1 MSDIRKR
8 CVDIFAKVMEVDSA
22 TINVDTNP
30 GNLSQWDSLSH
41 VQLLVGLE
49 REFSIEINP
58 EEGMDLESF
67 NLVYEFV
74 KEKLS

>member
-1 MSDIRKR
+1 MNDIRKR
-8 CVDIFAKVMEVDSA
+8 CVDIFAEIMEVNPEQ
-22 TINVDTNP
+22 INEETNP

-49 REFSIEINP
+49 KGFSIEINP

-67 NLVYEFV
+67 KMIYEFV
-74 KEKLS
+74 GKKLS